1 MEKALTG
8 EVDGKKAA
16 YPRTASIKD
25 NVVTIKHVTKL
36 LDGNHYMTTRVD
48 LSGEDGDDI
57 MVNAAYNYLIQDL
70 RPRALKPHKSTDID
84 ESKPLR
90 PCDYPATGGA
100 GIDKRERSIRVLTEI
115 GVERERAEY
124 LIDHPDEIKFAL
136 DESAVVTKSRKNN
149 G

>member
-36 LDGNHYMTTRVD
+36 ADGNHYMTTKVD

-57 MVNAAYNYLIQDL
+57 MVNAAYNYLIQVI
-70 RPRALKPHKSTDID
+70 RTRALKPHKSTDID
-84 ESKPLR
+84 ETKVYR

-100 GIDKRERSIRVLTEI
+100 GIDARERNIRFMMDEEK
-115 GVERERAEY
+115 GMGMSREDAEF
-124 LIDHPDEIKFAL
+124 FADNKATL
-136 DESAVVTKSRKNN
+136 KAEWDKRNKKK
-149 G
+149 

>member
-25 NVVTIKHVTKL
+25 NVVTIKHVTQL
-36 LDGNHYMTTRVD
+36 LDGKHYMTTRVD

-84 ESKPLR
+84 ENRTYR

-100 GIDKRERSIRVLTEI
+100 GIDKRERIIRFFMDTEDGMGLDREDAEYAVDHPSEI
-115 GVERERAEY
+115 GIAMV
-124 LIDHPDEIKFAL
+124 
-136 DESAVVTKSRKNN
+136 SAMRSDK
-149 G
+149 